1 MTRARARLFRLLG
14 VLAVAGLLLCLAGC
28 REASPPGET
37 DSGQPVDPALLAFL
51 SRARSAHH
59 IADGAEEQN
68 DLGRAVEVLRGL
80 VAGPFPGGS
89 VQGAAPEVREVL
101 SDTRARLADLES
113 RRGNFDEAARDVD
126 DGLELARETTYFRGH
141 LFEVRGLVEERHA
154 KALEKEEKPADATA
168 AKKRA
173 LDAFEESMKIQ
184 AEVIKKA
191 VPMEAG
197 P

>member
-1 MTRARARLFRLLG
+1 MTRLRALCLLI
-14 VLAVAGLLLCLAGC
+14 AVALTLALAGC
-28 REASPPGET
+28 SRNEDLPTGT
-37 DSGQPVDPALLAFL
+37 DDAGRPVDPALLAFL

-59 IADGAEEQN
+59 IADGAEEKD

-80 VAGPFPGGS
+80 VAGPLPSGNP
-89 VQGAAPEVREVL
+89 PEVREVL

-113 RRGNFDEAARDVD
+113 RRGNFDKAARDVD
-126 DGLELARETTYFRGH
+126 DGLELATETTYFRGH
-141 LFEVRGLVEERHA
+141 LFEVRGLVEERRA
-154 KALEKEEKPADATA
+154 KALEKEEKTSEAQA

-191 VPMEAG
+191 VPTEAG